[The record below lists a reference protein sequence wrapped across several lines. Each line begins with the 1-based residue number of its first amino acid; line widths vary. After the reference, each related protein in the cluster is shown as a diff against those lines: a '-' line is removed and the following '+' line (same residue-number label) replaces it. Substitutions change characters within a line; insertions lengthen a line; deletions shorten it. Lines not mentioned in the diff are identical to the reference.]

1 MMDGTIKPEDVKI
14 RGIESEEEKER
25 KEYEKLQRK
34 IKRDKEKEEL
44 RIKLKIQEREKW
56 WDGAELFAEKKGN
69 DDEEEVD
76 ADGNTMV
83 SEQELIRQRYTA
95 NYARWDEWVPQ
106 DPASLSEAQDLVDA
120 QDKVRNAEFEK
131 NNAEFCNQYIG
142 DMKER
147 EKSLESKKEEANSSR
162 LKGNKFFKRKEYP
175 VALEHYMDSLKLQ
188 PYEVKTL
195 TNIAQV
201 YIQTKEYDD
210 ALEFLSRSIR
220 LDHFHI
226 KALSRSAFILSQQN
240 KPSEA
245 LPLISRALKKEPTN
259 TELINQHKEIEII
272 VRELQ
277 EEADLKQQVTKIAE
291 NPIVEPKTL
300 EKSEMDNIFKGV
312 AEGTID
318 PTSIRMKGVETD
330 EQLEQT
336 FKSMMDGTLKMED
349 IVMETVE
356 TEEEKN
362 LKHGFILIDWLNKQ
376 FLSKNSEAL
385 KVKTSN
391 KTKIEKVVKFE
402 DMIVSNSP
410 NSKKENDIVNTIV
423 ECTSLLK
430 SNKQLRVYLRSSET
444 LANAIHYIT
453 NFHGLFIETYDSD
466 TDQLEY
472 VSNLLLFVSSSLDG
486 ERSSKMLVVDHKL
499 IQLVKTMLNNNVKY
513 LNLIYSSMSIIQ
525 ACCNDTDCTKSRG
538 LIVGDKALFRRIG
551 VILGELAQSQMN
563 VKETKE
569 EEKNPTDIS
578 KSVSRTSMNA
588 STLVLCGKIIREVSF
603 DEIGKSIIT
612 NEAGPIVCAVGFAL
626 SLSMKKK
633 SKKTSELTEILLEAL
648 LGLSQN
654 EPLRVFF
661 SIELPEEKSSY
672 ENKSLIVNST
682 VNVIIK
688 LMKLKPSLKSISL
701 AVLMNSSLDKEVKQS
716 FYDCNGLDELLSTLK
731 MTDNERLKC
740 DKLILARSAGLLS
753 RLVSIPAVLE
763 KLQQPDNYRLMVR
776 GLKRLYMGK
785 ELTQSN
791 DILLSKEE
799 KDEQG
804 HLIRTIASLENIS
817 PLLISI
823 GMEEYYLESILYAFP
838 HPRLEL
844 TKITPKS
851 VILTPANPA
860 STLLLGNAARC
871 LMPYA
876 DVSNVADIL
885 YNSKELVSIEK
896 LICGMSTCSDIRVR
910 KNISILLAKGCR
922 IPAAKEKITL
932 LRGMQMM
939 VELQSKLV

>member
-14 RGIESEEEKER
+14 KGIESEEEKEKR
-25 KEYEKLQRK
+25 EYEKLQRK

-44 RIKLKIQEREKW
+44 RIKLKIQEKEKW
-56 WDGAELFAEKKGN
+56 WDGADMFAENKGN
-69 DDEEEVD
+69 DEEEID
-76 ADGNTMV
+76 AEGNRKI

-95 NYARWDEWVPQ
+95 NYARWDQWVPE
-106 DPASLSEAQDLVDA
+106 DPASLSEAKDLIDA
-120 QDKVRNAEFEK
+120 QDKIRNSEFEK
-131 NNAEFCNQYIG
+131 NNSEFCNQYIG

-147 EKSLESKKEEANSSR
+147 EKSLEKKKEDANSSR

-175 VALEHYMDSLKLQ
+175 VALEHYMAALKLQ

-210 ALEFLSRSIR
+210 ALEFLSRTIR
-220 LDHFHI
+220 LDHYHI

-245 LPLISRALKKEPTN
+245 LPLISRALKKEPDN

-277 EEADLKQQVTKIAE
+277 EESDLKLQVSKISE
-291 NPIVEPKTL
+291 NPKVEPKTL
-300 EKSEMDNIFKGV
+300 EKSEMDNIFKGI
-312 AEGTID
+312 AEG
-318 PTSIRMKGVETD
+318 SINPSSIKMKGVETD
-330 EQLEQT
+330 EQLEKT
-336 FKSMMDGTLKMED
+336 FKAMLDGSLKMED

-356 TEEEKN
+356 TEEEKK

-376 FLSKNSEAL
+376 FLLKNSEAL
-385 KVKTSN
+385 KFKTSN
-391 KTKIEKVVKFE
+391 KTEVEKIVKFE
-402 DMIVSNSP
+402 DMIIDNSP
-410 NSKKENDIVNTIV
+410 ASKKENDIINTIV

-430 SNKQLRVYLRSSET
+430 DYKKLRVYLRSSEA
-444 LANAIHYIT
+444 LENALHYVT

-466 TDQLEY
+466 TNQLEY
-472 VSNLLLFVSSSLDG
+472 VSNLLLFIASSLDG

-499 IQLVKTMLNNNVKY
+499 IKLVKTMLNNDVKY
-513 LNLIYSSMSIIQ
+513 INLIYSSMNIIQ
-525 ACCNDTDCTKSRG
+525 ACCNDTDCAKSRG
-538 LIVGDKALFRRIG
+538 LVVGDKALFRRIG
-551 VILGELAQSQMN
+551 VILGELAQSQMK

-569 EEKNPTDIS
+569 VEKNVTDIS
-578 KSVSRTSMNA
+578 KSVTKASMIA
-588 STLVLCGKIIREVSF
+588 STLVLCGKVIREVSF
-603 DEIGKSIIT
+603 DEVGKTIIT

-626 SLSMKKK
+626 SLAIKKK
-633 SKKTSELTEILLEAL
+633 SKKTLELTEILLEAL
-648 LGLSQN
+648 LGLSQS

-661 SIELPEEKSSY
+661 SIELPEEKSSD
-672 ENKSLIVNST
+672 ENESLLVNST
-682 VNVIIK
+682 VNVIVK
-688 LMKLKPSLKSISL
+688 LMKLKPTLKSICL

-716 FYDCNGLDELLSTLK
+716 FYDCNGLDELLLTLK
-731 MTDNERLKC
+731 MTDDERLKC
-740 DKLILARSAGLLS
+740 DNLVLSRSAGLLS
-753 RLVSIPAVLE
+753 RLVSIPVVLE
-763 KLQQPDNYRLMVR
+763 KLQQPDNYRLLVR

-804 HLIRTIASLENIS
+804 HLIRTLASLENIS

-823 GMEEYYLESILYAFP
+823 GMEECYLESILYAFP

-844 TKITPKS
+844 TVITPKS

-876 DVSNVADIL
+876 DVSNVANIL
-885 YNSKELVSIEK
+885 YNSKNLVSIEK
-896 LICGMSTCSDIRVR
+896 LICAMATCSDIRIR

-922 IPAAKEKITL
+922 IPAVKEKITL
-932 LRGMQMM
+932 FRGMQMM